1 MLMYNRMDLSL
12 GVDELISE
20 AVLNIYPREEFG
32 IKIFM
37 RRVIS

>member
-20 AVLNIYPREEFG
+20 AVPKIYIHERNSVSRSLCG
-32 IKIFM
+32 A
-37 RRVIS
+37 